1 MIGELHGELDKLDR
15 VIAALEELQRV
26 HHSAEDLA
34 IQPRRRG
41 RKSMS
46 AEERRDVSER
56 MKSIGPIDVGLRE
69 FQPSDSGKECR
80 GRTGSKREYVA
91 TPQYSE
97 NNAVTK
103 VS

>member
-1 MIGELHGELDKLDR
+1 MDLYKMIGELHGELDKLDR

-56 MKSIGPIDVGLRE
+56 MRKYWSNRRRASRI
-69 FQPSDSGKECR
+69 S
-80 GRTGSKREYVA
+80 
-91 TPQYSE
+91 
-97 NNAVTK
+97 TK
-103 VS
+103 

>member
-1 MIGELHGELDKLDR
+1 MDLYKMIGELHGESDKLDR

-56 MKSIGPIDVGLRE
+56 MKKYWSNRRRASRI
-69 FQPSDSGKECR
+69 S
-80 GRTGSKREYVA
+80 
-91 TPQYSE
+91 
-97 NNAVTK
+97 TK
-103 VS
+103 